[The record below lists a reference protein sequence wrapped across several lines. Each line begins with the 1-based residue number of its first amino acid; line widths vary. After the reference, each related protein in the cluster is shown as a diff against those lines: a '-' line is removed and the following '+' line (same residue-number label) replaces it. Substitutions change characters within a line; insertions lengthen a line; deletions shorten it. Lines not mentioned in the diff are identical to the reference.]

1 MHKGFNNNKKKRE
14 RFHTYYYIP
23 VNRKVNL
30 VVYTYFYL
38 GLDLTKNLKPFYLGL
53 HLTFQK

>member
-23 VNRKVNL
+23 VNQKVNS

-38 GLDLTKNLKPFYLGL
+38 GLDLT
-53 HLTFQK
+53 